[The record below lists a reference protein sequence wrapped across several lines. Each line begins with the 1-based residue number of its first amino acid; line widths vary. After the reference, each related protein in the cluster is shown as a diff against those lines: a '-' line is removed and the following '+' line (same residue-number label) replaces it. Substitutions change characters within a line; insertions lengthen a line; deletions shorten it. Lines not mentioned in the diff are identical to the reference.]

1 MLSADTRKVIYE
13 LLTKVIEN
21 EREIE
26 NERKVLIKMTGHKLR
41 EIFEAIDINKNGF
54 LSLKEVNIDIISKY

>member
-26 NERKVLIKMTGHKLR
+26 NERKVLIKMIGNKLR
-41 EIFEAIDINKNGF
+41 EIFEDIDINKNGV
-54 LSLKEVNIDIISKY
+54 LSLKEVKYFIYTL